1 MFLAERTVWAY
12 RYRRGSSALVVSMPH
27 VGTFVPRGV
36 GKQLTEAAARRDD
49 TDWHLPRLYDFLG
62 ELGATVIVATLSRY
76 VVDVNRPPDG
86 SNLYPGRDTP
96 LLCPVATF
104 HGEPLYPPKMG
115 SGYFSSKS
123 NLTPFSFPGAA
134 EIDARLKNVWHPYH
148 RRLAAEIERVR
159 SEFGAVML
167 WDAHSIVSE
176 APRLFEGRLKD
187 FNLGTADGKSCD
199 AGLAEALRVALSR
212 HSSHSSVL
220 NGRFKGGFITRHY
233 GNPAKG
239 VHAVQ
244 MEMAE
249 STYMDEASP
258 YTFRNDLAAG
268 VRPILREQLEIALDW
283 VNRRGGARV

>member
-1 MFLAERTVWAY
+1 MFLGERTVWAY
-12 RYRRGSSALVVSMPH
+12 RYRRGSSALIVSMPH
-27 VGTFVPRGV
+27 VGTFVPRAV

-49 TDWHLPRLYDFLG
+49 TDWHLPRLYNFLH
-62 ELGATVIVATLSRY
+62 ELGATVIAATHSRY

-96 LLCPVATF
+96 LLCPVSTF
-104 HGEPLYPPKMG
+104 GGEPLYSAK
-115 SGYFSSKS
+115 
-123 NLTPFSFPGAA
+123 TPETA
-134 EIDARLKNVWHPYH
+134 EIDGRLNSVWRPYH

-159 SEFGAVML
+159 SEFGAVVL

-187 FNLGTADGKSCD
+187 FNLGTADGKSC
-199 AGLAEALRVALSR
+199 APELAESLRVALSR
-212 HSSHSSVL
+212 QPGYSSVL

-233 GNPAKG
+233 GNPANE

-268 VRPILREQLEIALDW
+268 VRPVLREQLEIALEW
-283 VNRRGGARV
+283 VNHHGGAGV